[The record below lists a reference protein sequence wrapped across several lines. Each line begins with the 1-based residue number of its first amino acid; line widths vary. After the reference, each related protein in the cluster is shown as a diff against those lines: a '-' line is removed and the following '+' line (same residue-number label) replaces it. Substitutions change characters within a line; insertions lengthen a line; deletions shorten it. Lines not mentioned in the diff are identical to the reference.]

1 MLTLLSILVT
11 STGTNPKAII
21 SPAMITFLRPVAAS
35 CCCRSVPANAFGRAF
50 STTASLPC
58 GATSVAIANAYYPD
72 NRTTSQAVSKLC
84 IQLGIDAVGNV
95 LKEFWP
101 DLYRKMSR
109 KKHRETGAD
118 RMPAH

>member
-1 MLTLLSILVT
+1 MTEAIYPALLHQDPRYFRRGEG
-11 STGTNPKAII
+11 TGLAR
-21 SPAMITFLRPVAAS
+21 LGYAAKQI
-35 CCCRSVPANAFGRAF
+35 VWTHKDAGGTQFNF
-50 STTASLPC
+50 SEIA
-58 GATSVAIANAYYPD
+58 GNATSVAIANAYYPD

-95 LKEFWP
+95 LKEFWR
-101 DLYRKMSR
+101 DWYRKMSR